1 MKLESQKTKLI
12 LILTTYNKLA
22 QIFNDSGHTLPVASR
37 QVTISEPLQ
46 FDHYGGLEY
55 AAEVALLSRTIRFQ
69 GPGGGGFTTKSLKK
83 NAKSPMVLAK
93 LTGILP

>member
-1 MKLESQKTKLI
+1 MKLESQKTK

-69 GPGGGGFTTKSLKK
+69 GAGGGGIHHKIFEEKC
-83 NAKSPMVLAK
+83 
-93 LTGILP
+93 